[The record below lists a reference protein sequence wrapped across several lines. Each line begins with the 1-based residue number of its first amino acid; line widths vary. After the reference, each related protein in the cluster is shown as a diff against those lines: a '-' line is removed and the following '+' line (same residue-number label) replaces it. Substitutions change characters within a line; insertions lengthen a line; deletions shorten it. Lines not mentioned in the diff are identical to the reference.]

1 VISYFIGVTPS
12 GIASSD
18 VAETGAI
25 MMKEKS
31 RMDATMR
38 QAGLF
43 NEIPLDR
50 TSFERRIMVARSSQ
64 RRAE

>member
-1 VISYFIGVTPS
+1 
-12 GIASSD
+12 
-18 VAETGAI
+18 